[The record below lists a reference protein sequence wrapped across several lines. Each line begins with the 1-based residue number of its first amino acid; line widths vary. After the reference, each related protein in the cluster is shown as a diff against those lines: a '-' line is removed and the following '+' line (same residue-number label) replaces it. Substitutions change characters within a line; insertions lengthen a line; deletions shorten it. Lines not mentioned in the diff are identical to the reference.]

1 MVGQWRREPMATRG
15 EDDIATHTR
24 YHGHRKH
31 RGELCRQ
38 CFHYRWLS
46 EKEEACD
53 AYERWLTYPT
63 TKRALCEQYVS
74 R

>member
-1 MVGQWRREPMATRG
+1 MPTSG
-15 EDDIATHTR
+15 EDDLSTHAR

-38 CFHYRWLS
+38 CFHYRRVS
-46 EKEEACD
+46 EDAEACD
-53 AYERWLTYPT
+53 AYGRWLTYPAV
-63 TKRALCEQYVS
+63 KRVVCEQYVS

>member
-1 MVGQWRREPMATRG
+1 MSTRG
-15 EDDIATHTR
+15 EYDEVSTHAR
-24 YHGHRKH
+24 YHGYRKH

-38 CFHYRWLS
+38 CFHYRRVS
-46 EKEEACD
+46 EEGEACKV
-53 AYERWLTYPT
+53 YERWLTYPT